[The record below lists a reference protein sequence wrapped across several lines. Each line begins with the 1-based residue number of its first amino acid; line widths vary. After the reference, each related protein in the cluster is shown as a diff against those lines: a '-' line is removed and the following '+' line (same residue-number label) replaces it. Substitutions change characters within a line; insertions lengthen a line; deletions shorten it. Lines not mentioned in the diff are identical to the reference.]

1 MNIKAVGFYI
11 GHVLRLLAAMMLPP
25 LLIAFFAHEEGTVA
39 AFALS
44 MGITMAA
51 GCILLLLKRPGLGG
65 VRPAEGFITVSLS
78 WILISLFGCL
88 PFYFS
93 RYIPRFVDCVFE
105 TVSGF
110 TTTGATILTDVEL
123 LPNSLLYWR
132 SFTHW
137 IGGMGVL
144 VFMMAVVPL
153 AKGNGES
160 MHLLR
165 AESPGPVVG
174 KLTAK
179 MKDTTRV
186 LYLIYIAMTV
196 LLFVLLLAGGMP
208 LFDSVVNAFATAGT
222 GGFGIKNASIAA
234 YQSHY
239 LQTVIA
245 VFMMLFGVN
254 FNVYYFILIGK
265 GAQALKGEEFR
276 AYIGMV
282 IAGTLMIALNILPL
296 YGNSFAEALHQ
307 SFFQVSSIISTT
319 GFATADFDKWPE
331 FSRMILMALLI
342 SGASAG
348 STAGGIKVARIVML
362 FKGLKAEVMRA
373 VKPRRVVTICMDG
386 KRIDASVMRGTYGY
400 VAAFVAICAASML
413 LVSLDNFDFTTTVT
427 GVLTCIGNVG
437 PGLSMVGPS
446 GNFSA
451 FSDASKL
458 VLSLDML
465 FGRLEIFPLILMFS
479 PRIWGRRG

>member
-51 GCILLLLKRPGLGG
+51 GCILLLLKRPGSGG

-208 LFDSVVNAFATAGT
+208 LFDSFATAGT

-296 YGNSFAEALHQ
+296 YGNSFAQALHQ

-319 GFATADFDKWPE
+319 GFATADFDKWP
-331 FSRMILMALLI
+331 
-342 SGASAG
+342 GASAG

-413 LVSLDNFDFTTTVT
+413 LVSLDDFDFTTTVT

>member
-51 GCILLLLKRPGLGG
+51 GCILLLLKRPGSGG

-186 LYLIYIAMTV
+186 LYL
-196 LLFVLLLAGGMP
+196 
-208 LFDSVVNAFATAGT
+208 NAFATAGT

-234 YQSHY
+234 YPSHY

-296 YGNSFAEALHQ
+296 YGNSFAQALHQ

-373 VKPRRVVTICMDG
+373 VRPRRVETICMDG
-386 KRIDASVMRGTYGY
+386 KRIDASVMRGTYGF
-400 VAAFVAICAASML
+400 VSAFVAICAASML

>member
-1 MNIKAVGFYI
+1 MNARMVARI
-11 GHVLRLLAAMMLPP
+11 L
-25 LLIAFFAHEEGTVA
+25 GTVLFIFA
-39 AFALS
+39 A
-44 MGITMAA
+44 
-51 GCILLLLKRPGLGG
+51 LLLL
-65 VRPAEGFITVSLS
+65 PAAVALIYGENALYFIIPAALSAFAGFVLTRFTPHSHAIFSREGFTSVGLA
-78 WILISLFGCL
+78 WISMGLFGAL
-88 PFYFS
+88 PFVLS
-93 RYIPRFVDCVFE
+93 GDIPNYIDAVFE
-105 TVSGF
+105 TVSGL
-110 TTTGATILTDVEL
+110 TTTGASIMSNVEGMSRSGL
-123 LPNSLLYWR
+123 FWR
-132 SFTHW
+132 CFTHW

-234 YQSHY
+234 YQSRY

-413 LVSLDNFDFTTTVT
+413 LVSLDDFDFTTTVT

>member
-1 MNIKAVGFYI
+1 M
-11 GHVLRLLAAMMLPP
+11 
-25 LLIAFFAHEEGTVA
+25 
-39 AFALS
+39 
-44 MGITMAA
+44 
-51 GCILLLLKRPGLGG
+51 
-65 VRPAEGFITVSLS
+65 
-78 WILISLFGCL
+78 
-88 PFYFS
+88 
-93 RYIPRFVDCVFE
+93 
-105 TVSGF
+105 
-110 TTTGATILTDVEL
+110 
-123 LPNSLLYWR
+123 
-132 SFTHW
+132 
-137 IGGMGVL
+137 
-144 VFMMAVVPL
+144 
-153 AKGNGES
+153 
-160 MHLLR
+160 
-165 AESPGPVVG
+165 G

-196 LLFVLLLAGGMP
+196 LLVVLLLAGGMP

-234 YQSHY
+234 YPSHY

-296 YGNSFAEALHQ
+296 YGNSFAQALHQ

-362 FKGLKAEVMRA
+362 FKGLKAEIMRA
-373 VKPRRVVTICMDG
+373 VRPRRVETICMDG
-386 KRIDASVMRGTYGY
+386 KRIDASVMRGTYGF
-400 VAAFVAICAASML
+400 VSAFVAICAASML

-458 VLSLDML
+458 VLALDML

>member
-51 GCILLLLKRPGLGG
+51 GCILLLLKRPGSGG

-254 FNVYYFILIGK
+254 FNV
-265 GAQALKGEEFR
+265 
-276 AYIGMV
+276 
-282 IAGTLMIALNILPL
+282 
-296 YGNSFAEALHQ
+296 
-307 SFFQVSSIISTT
+307 IS
-319 GFATADFDKWPE
+319 
-331 FSRMILMALLI
+331 
-342 SGASAG
+342 
-348 STAGGIKVARIVML
+348 
-362 FKGLKAEVMRA
+362 
-373 VKPRRVVTICMDG
+373 
-386 KRIDASVMRGTYGY
+386 Y
-400 VAAFVAICAASML
+400 
-413 LVSLDNFDFTTTVT
+413 
-427 GVLTCIGNVG
+427 
-437 PGLSMVGPS
+437 
-446 GNFSA
+446 
-451 FSDASKL
+451 
-458 VLSLDML
+458 
-465 FGRLEIFPLILMFS
+465 
-479 PRIWGRRG
+479 

>member
-1 MNIKAVGFYI
+1 
-11 GHVLRLLAAMMLPP
+11 
-25 LLIAFFAHEEGTVA
+25 
-39 AFALS
+39 
-44 MGITMAA
+44 
-51 GCILLLLKRPGLGG
+51 
-65 VRPAEGFITVSLS
+65 
-78 WILISLFGCL
+78 
-88 PFYFS
+88 
-93 RYIPRFVDCVFE
+93 
-105 TVSGF
+105 
-110 TTTGATILTDVEL
+110 
-123 LPNSLLYWR
+123 
-132 SFTHW
+132 
-137 IGGMGVL
+137 
-144 VFMMAVVPL
+144 
-153 AKGNGES
+153 
-160 MHLLR
+160 
-165 AESPGPVVG
+165 
-174 KLTAK
+174 
-179 MKDTTRV
+179 
-186 LYLIYIAMTV
+186 
-196 LLFVLLLAGGMP
+196 
-208 LFDSVVNAFATAGT
+208 
-222 GGFGIKNASIAA
+222 
-234 YQSHY
+234 
-239 LQTVIA
+239 
-245 VFMMLFGVN
+245 MMLFGVN

-296 YGNSFAEALHQ
+296 YGNSFAQALHQ

-373 VKPRRVVTICMDG
+373 VRPRRVETICMDG
-386 KRIDASVMRGTYGY
+386 KRIDASVMRGTYGF
-400 VAAFVAICAASML
+400 VSAFVAICAASML

>member
-1 MNIKAVGFYI
+1 MNYKMVGRVLGMVLLCLTGLMLVPLLAGIIYGENVRPFVLCIALSLALGLGLASIKPDSTDLFARDGFLAVGLAWMLMSLLGALPYI
-11 GHVLRLLAAMMLPP
+11 
-25 LLIAFFAHEEGTVA
+25 
-39 AFALS
+39 LS
-44 MGITMAA
+44 GD
-51 GCILLLLKRPGLGG
+51 
-65 VRPAEGFITVSLS
+65 
-78 WILISLFGCL
+78 
-88 PFYFS
+88 
-93 RYIPRFVDCVFE
+93 IPDFVDALFE
-105 TVSGF
+105 SVSGF
-110 TTTGATILTDVEL
+110 STTGATVLTDVETLSRSCMLWRL
-123 LPNSLLYWR
+123 LSQ
-132 SFTHW
+132 W

-234 YQSHY
+234 YPSHY

-296 YGNSFAEALHQ
+296 YGNSFAQALHQ

-413 LVSLDNFDFTTTVT
+413 LVSLDDFDFTTTVT

>member
-25 LLIAFFAHEEGTVA
+25 LLIAFFAHEEGAVA

-51 GCILLLLKRPGLGG
+51 GCILLLLKRPGSGG

-234 YQSHY
+234 YPSHY

-296 YGNSFAEALHQ
+296 YGNSFAQALHQ
-307 SFFQVSSIISTT
+307 SFFQVSSMGMDSIVSPKLLTANEIVRYVRAMEDTT
-319 GFATADFDKWPE
+319 GGSVLTLYKIVDGKAEALE
-331 FSRMILMALLI
+331 FSVKGEAKFLNLPLYRLKLKKNVLI
-342 SGASAG
+342 AAIIRARRVIIPSGAD
-348 STAGGIKVARIVML
+348 VMQ
-362 FKGLKAEVMRA
+362 KGDTVI
-373 VKPRRVVTICMDG
+373 VVTEAD
-386 KRIDASVMRGTYGY
+386 R
-400 VAAFVAICAASML
+400 AIRDL
-413 LVSLDNFDFTTTVT
+413 KD
-427 GVLTCIGNVG
+427 
-437 PGLSMVGPS
+437 
-446 GNFSA
+446 
-451 FSDASKL
+451 
-458 VLSLDML
+458 
-465 FGRLEIFPLILMFS
+465 IFE
-479 PRIWGRRG
+479 GEV

>member
-196 LLFVLLLAGGMP
+196 LLVVLLLAGGMP

-234 YQSHY
+234 YPSHY

-254 FNVYYFILIGK
+254 FNVYYFILIGNGRA
-265 GAQALKGEEFR
+265 GAQG
-276 AYIGMV
+276 
-282 IAGTLMIALNILPL
+282 
-296 YGNSFAEALHQ
+296 
-307 SFFQVSSIISTT
+307 
-319 GFATADFDKWPE
+319 
-331 FSRMILMALLI
+331 
-342 SGASAG
+342 
-348 STAGGIKVARIVML
+348 
-362 FKGLKAEVMRA
+362 
-373 VKPRRVVTICMDG
+373 
-386 KRIDASVMRGTYGY
+386 RG
-400 VAAFVAICAASML
+400 V
-413 LVSLDNFDFTTTVT
+413 
-427 GVLTCIGNVG
+427 
-437 PGLSMVGPS
+437 
-446 GNFSA
+446 
-451 FSDASKL
+451 
-458 VLSLDML
+458 
-465 FGRLEIFPLILMFS
+465 
-479 PRIWGRRG
+479 PRIYRHGHSGHAYDSAQHTAALRQQLCPSPAPKLFPGFKHNFHHRLCHCRF

>member
-1 MNIKAVGFYI
+1 MI
-11 GHVLRLLAAMMLPP
+11 LSLLGK
-25 LLIAFFAHEEGTVA
+25 I
-39 AFALS
+39 
-44 MGITMAA
+44 
-51 GCILLLLKRPGLGG
+51 ILLEAGLMALPLIVAVIYGEKNVVWAFLWTVVGSCALGG
-65 VRPAEGFITVSLS
+65 LIQAFCRPKDRVIYAKEGFIIVAFAWLTMSAIGAVPFVLS
-78 WILISLFGCL
+78 GEIHS
-88 PFYFS
+88 Y
-93 RYIPRFVDCVFE
+93 VDAFFE

-110 TTTGATILTDVEL
+110 TTTGSSILRNVEEMSRGL
-123 LPNSLLYWR
+123 LFWR

-196 LLFVLLLAGGMP
+196 LLVVLLLAGGMP

-234 YQSHY
+234 YPSHY

-296 YGNSFAEALHQ
+296 YGNSFAQALHQ

-373 VKPRRVVTICMDG
+373 VRPRRMETICMDG
-386 KRIDASVMRGTYGY
+386 KRIDASVMRGTYGF
-400 VAAFVAICAASML
+400 VSAFVAICAASML